1 MRFPWWNGL
10 LTLRAR
16 SSHANNRGPEVND
29 LRKRELLLS
38 LKYCTIEACFSVPML
53 NLTLGNMPFLIAFAV
68 TGLGWSDAAIG
79 LLAAT
84 PFICLFLQTPI
95 TFWLQRHF
103 SLYQIICA
111 TFILNALPWPLVLL
125 FPWLGE
131 SKHLLFAGIVA
142 LSNLGNAVCGVT
154 WSAAV
159 SELVPLNIRGRYF
172 GTRNMMFGFWALV
185 ATLTAGYVAEKYDS
199 KLWIFG
205 LIFTLAAISRLL
217 GLFFLTRMKFP
228 ERVMRVQPQR
238 APLNTFTEVF
248 RDQNFLRFMLFTG
261 LFGLFFNAGQPFY
274 SVFVL
279 KELPF
284 TLSDLVVLTTVQT
297 VGTLIALRTWGMLV
311 DRFGNK
317 PVMLTTALVWLTV
330 AGVSW
335 MLSSPAR
342 HAHLY
347 VTYFITGFML
357 AGFQQVGQFNLMI
370 KMVPSENRAHYLS
383 VFFSFTNLL
392 VALGPMLGGFV
403 LRTLPDAPIELLGLP
418 LTRYHL
424 MIVGSIVMCLVTL
437 ALLGGV
443 REPAAKSIRD
453 LVNVMWHMREFN
465 PMLAATSMAQY
476 MFTPRGLSQIA
487 RESLRTFRRH
497 AGVLGDVGEELMEEG
512 WRTLKS
518 GIDGARPRKRG

>member
-370 KMVPSENRAHYLS
+370 KIGLLQLHEPARGTRADARRLRAAHLAGRADR
-383 VFFSFTNLL
+383 T
-392 VALGPMLGGFV
+392 LGPAAHALSPDDRRVDCDVPGHPGTPGWRARTGGKIDSRPRERDV
-403 LRTLPDAPIELLGLP
+403 AHARVQPDA
-418 LTRYHL
+418 
-424 MIVGSIVMCLVTL
+424 
-437 ALLGGV
+437 
-443 REPAAKSIRD
+443 
-453 LVNVMWHMREFN
+453 
-465 PMLAATSMAQY
+465 
-476 MFTPRGLSQIA
+476 
-487 RESLRTFRRH
+487 RRH
-497 AGVLGDVGEELMEEG
+497 EHGAIHVHAARPVAD
-512 WRTLKS
+512 RS
-518 GIDGARPRKRG
+518 GIAPNFSPPRRRARRRRRRIDGGRLAHIEVRH